1 MFCVSTELTQLSGVA
16 AILRFP
22 IPDEDD
28 DLDSE
33 DED

>member
-1 MFCVSTELTQLSGVA
+1 MKKFHSDFEDNE
-16 AILRFP
+16 FE
-22 IPDEDD
+22 DDFDD